1 MARLNPIFVI
11 TYRDGYGNTYSE
23 ISRDVEK
30 DLKTLK
36 IQQPKASVVCVDRQV
51 GY

>member
-1 MARLNPIFVI
+1 MKRSNPIVVI

-23 ISRDVEK
+23 VSRDVES

-36 IQQPKASVVCVDRQV
+36 SQQPKSTVVCVDRQV

>member
-1 MARLNPIFVI
+1 MTRSNPIFVI

-23 ISRDVEK
+23 ISRDVES
-30 DLKTLK
+30 DLTRLNRE
-36 IQQPKASVVCVDRQV
+36 QPNATVVCVDRQV